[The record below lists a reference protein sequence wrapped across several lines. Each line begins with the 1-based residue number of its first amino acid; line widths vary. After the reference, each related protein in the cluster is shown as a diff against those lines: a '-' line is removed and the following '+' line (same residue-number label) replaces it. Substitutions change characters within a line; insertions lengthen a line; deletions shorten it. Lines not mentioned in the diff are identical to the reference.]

1 MPFSEKALSQSKTG
15 VFKNFET
22 HGQRHQCTLHIA
34 LHSRRKC
41 WHKTACFSNLGKGQL
56 AMSLHCH
63 HRKGH
68 TVQASQVGSLQ
79 CYLSLLQESASTFKK
94 SFLLDVCSDSCM
106 KWQPLLLQ
114 GNPSE
119 DLLQTQSSLDL
130 PGEGG
135 SRLSI
140 FYNSPWERVFLHG
153 SINGGEWRDHQ
164 FQRVSSATR
173 YAVQLEGGL
182 NADLCIVSI

>member
-1 MPFSEKALSQSKTG
+1 
-15 VFKNFET
+15 
-22 HGQRHQCTLHIA
+22 
-34 LHSRRKC
+34 
-41 WHKTACFSNLGKGQL
+41 
-56 AMSLHCH
+56 
-63 HRKGH
+63 
-68 TVQASQVGSLQ
+68 
-79 CYLSLLQESASTFKK
+79 
-94 SFLLDVCSDSCM
+94 M

-140 FYNSPWERVFLHG
+140 FYNSSWERVFLHG

-173 YAVQLEGGL
+173 YAVQLEGGW